1 MSQMVDSGKD
11 SERLLKKVMK
21 RELNRIEK
29 KKTRGVISDFNETSE
44 T

>member
-1 MSQMVDSGKD
+1 MVDSGKD

-29 KKTRGVISDFNETSE
+29 KKHEG
-44 T
+44 